1 MKHINIQ
8 FLLFAGGLSALT
20 ACSDLEIGE
29 SMYHSEEYQ
38 FSDFSRTKESI
49 NYVYSFLQDGL
60 SPVGGTMRDCASDDA
75 VYAWAEDPVKTFYDG
90 SWAANNTID
99 CQWSHY
105 YEGIRS
111 ANRFIQNCPDDFPF
125 AEYIIDY
132 ESLKQELL
140 MYPYEAKALRAYYH
154 FELLKRYGNIVIS
167 DRTFSQDEVNSLRP
181 SDYQDVTDW
190 IAGECDACAEKLPS
204 TWKGSYSNQLGRVT
218 RGFVMALKARL
229 LLYAASPLHN
239 PSGDVSLWLRA
250 AEAAKDVIDLPDY
263 SLADENDVNNQDAA
277 GLIFGLNK
285 DASNSF
291 ERANFPV
298 GYEGGNSGVCPSL
311 NLMEA
316 FDMKDGTPFSWE
328 EHGADALDL
337 TKRDPRMARTM
348 IVNGSVFK
356 DETVETWY
364 GGRNGLPQEGASPTS
379 FYLRK
384 FLQEDTKLLV
394 GDETSYSHLYPL
406 FRLTE
411 MYLDYAEALFCATG
425 NPDFTGTLDGVLYTM
440 SPSDAL
446 DAVRARVGMP
456 PVETGSPEEFLERL
470 KKERR
475 VELAFEDHR
484 FWDVR
489 RWKSG
494 NETAE
499 VYGLSITA
507 EGDGTFTM
515 EKVLVRSGV
524 WDEKMNMYPVPDSER
539 RRNANLVQNEGW
551 D

>member
-489 RWKSG
+489 RWKDLDETTKIYRVEVSRQQNTFFYEKSLYETRSVNDCMYFYPISNAEIYKNG
-494 NETAE
+494 N
-499 VYGLSITA
+499 LI
-507 EGDGTFTM
+507 
-515 EKVLVRSGV
+515 
-524 WDEKMNMYPVPDSER
+524 
-539 RRNANLVQNEGW
+539 QNPNW
-551 D
+551 